1 MRWGIG
7 TYALTWNIGVPGYD
21 RPSDPLTAMGLL
33 ELARDHGAAL
43 VQYADN
49 LPLSKLGD
57 EELTLL
63 SERARQWGI
72 ALETGTRGTAPDLL
86 LRELEVARRIG
97 APFVRT
103 LITDADIVSAER
115 QIREALPAYESRG
128 IALAIENHGLHTTDE
143 LIRLF
148 ENLGS
153 PLVGCCLDTVNSFG
167 ALEAPDAVIRKLAP
181 YVLNLHLKDFRIDRP
196 DHQLGYV
203 VSGTPTG
210 EGRLDLPLLRA
221 ELAKH
226 GKRPTTVVE
235 LWVPYAGTVD
245 GTCAIEREWLARSI
259 RYMNEQFNGR
269 ERA

>member
-7 TYALTWNIGVPGYD
+7 SYALTWNIGVPGYD
-21 RPSDPLTAMGLL
+21 RPSAPVTAMGLL
-33 ELARDHGAAL
+33 ELARDCGAAL

-49 LPLSKLGD
+49 LPLSKLAD

-63 SERARQWGI
+63 AERARQWGI
-72 ALETGTRGTAPDLL
+72 SLETGTRGTEPDLL

-97 APFVRT
+97 SPFVRT
-103 LITDADIVSAER
+103 LITDADIGEAER
-115 QIREALPAYESRG
+115 RIREALPAYESSG
-128 IALAIENHGLHTTDE
+128 VALAIENHGLHTTDV

-148 ENLGS
+148 ENLDS

-167 ALEAPDAVIRKLAP
+167 ALEAPDTVIRKLAP
-181 YVLNLHLKDFRIDRP
+181 YVVNLHLKDFEIKRI
-196 DHQLGYV
+196 DHQLGFV
-203 VSGTPTG
+203 ITGTPTG
-210 EGRLDLPLLRA
+210 EGRLDVTLLRA

-226 GKRPTTVVE
+226 GKRPSTVVE

-245 GTCAIEREWLARSI
+245 DTCAIEREWLERSI
-259 RYMNEQFNGR
+259 RYMNEQFNGK